1 MKWKNIKNKF
11 LTGIVKNSRQDRLG
25 EKRCTGN
32 GFGVKG
38 VEKR

>member
-1 MKWKNIKNKF
+1 MQNISRKF
-11 LTGIVKNSRQDRLG
+11 LTGIVENIRQDRLG

-38 VEKR
+38 LEKR